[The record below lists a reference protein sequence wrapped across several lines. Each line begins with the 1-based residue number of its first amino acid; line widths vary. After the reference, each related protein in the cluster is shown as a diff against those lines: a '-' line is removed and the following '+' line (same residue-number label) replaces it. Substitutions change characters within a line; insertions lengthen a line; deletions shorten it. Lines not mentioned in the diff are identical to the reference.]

1 MSKKVVKQFE
11 EQFGKEWRCQ
21 CKADFRPG
29 NLEIL
34 SESVNSLL
42 AHYRCPECGR
52 EQMLAAAIS
61 ESEEAIE
68 PITKQ
73 VTVIKLPKTTISA
86 DDILDIKLAVGK
98 MKFSSIRSM
107 GNQKSKRKPT
117 VTISKVTSSKN

>member
-1 MSKKVVKQFE
+1 MVKQFE

-61 ESEEAIE
+61 ESEEPIEE

-73 VTVIKLPKTTISA
+73 GPMIKLPKTTITA
-86 DDILDIKLAVGK
+86 DDILDIKQAVSK
-98 MKFSSIRSM
+98 MKFSSIRSISH
-107 GNQKSKRKPT
+107 QKSKRKST
-117 VTISKVTSSKN
+117 VTVSRVTSPKH

>member
-1 MSKKVVKQFE
+1 
-11 EQFGKEWRCQ
+11 
-21 CKADFRPG
+21 
-29 NLEIL
+29 
-34 SESVNSLL
+34 
-42 AHYRCPECGR
+42 
-52 EQMLAAAIS
+52 MLAAAIS
-61 ESEEAIE
+61 ESDETIE